1 MDKSMRA
8 ELAELWEFYFQIEP
22 CLVYQPQ
29 TSTQISATY
38 KHQVTFCVWTQISA
52 TYKQEQHEP
61 QVTFCVWTQI
71 SATYKHEQHKP
82 QVTFCVWTQIS
93 ATYKHEH
100 HKPQVTFCVWTQISA
115 TFLTKHVNT
124 VQFDSSNTYI
134 GQKYKLKNSQIRDF

>member
-52 TYKQEQHEP
+52 TYKHEQHKP

-93 ATYKHEH
+93 AT
-100 HKPQVTFCVWTQISA
+100 
-115 TFLTKHVNT
+115 FLTKHVNT

-134 GQKYKLKNSQIRDF
+134 GRKYKFKNSQIRDF

>member
-1 MDKSMRA
+1 MAKIHILGIFDVANMWHIHLDLCIKMDKSMRA

-52 TYKQEQHEP
+52 T
-61 QVTFCVWTQI
+61 
-71 SATYKHEQHKP
+71 
-82 QVTFCVWTQIS
+82 
-93 ATYKHEH
+93 
-100 HKPQVTFCVWTQISA
+100 
-115 TFLTKHVNT
+115 FLTKHVNT

-134 GQKYKLKNSQIRDF
+134 GRKYKFKNSQIRDF

>member
-1 MDKSMRA
+1 MAKIHKLGIFDVANMWHIHLDLCIKFENTICA
-8 ELAELWEFYFQIEP
+8 ELAELWQFYFQIEP

-38 KHQVTFCVWTQISA
+38 KH
-52 TYKQEQHEP
+52 EQ
-61 QVTFCVWTQI
+61 
-71 SATYKHEQHKP
+71 
-82 QVTFCVWTQIS
+82 
-93 ATYKHEH
+93 

-134 GQKYKLKNSQIRDF
+134 GRKYKFKNSQIRDF

>member
-52 TYKQEQHEP
+52 TYKQEQH
-61 QVTFCVWTQI
+61 
-71 SATYKHEQHKP
+71 
-82 QVTFCVWTQIS
+82 
-93 ATYKHEH
+93 
-100 HKPQVTFCVWTQISA
+100 KPQVTFCVWTQISA

-134 GQKYKLKNSQIRDF
+134 GQKYKFKNSQIRDF

>member
-52 TYKQEQHEP
+52 TYK
-61 QVTFCVWTQI
+61 
-71 SATYKHEQHKP
+71 HEQ
-82 QVTFCVWTQIS
+82 
-93 ATYKHEH
+93 

-124 VQFDSSNTYI
+124 VQFDSSNAYI
-134 GQKYKLKNSQIRDF
+134 GQKYKLKNSQIRDFWCSQHPAYTFGFMHKNWKYNLCRIGWVMAVWLPDSN

>member
-1 MDKSMRA
+1 MAKIHILGIFDVANMWHIHLDLCIKMDKSMRA

-38 KHQVTFCVWTQISA
+38 K
-52 TYKQEQHEP
+52 QEQHKP

-93 ATYKHEH
+93 AT
-100 HKPQVTFCVWTQISA
+100 
-115 TFLTKHVNT
+115 FLTKHVNT

-134 GQKYKLKNSQIRDF
+134 GRKYKFKNSQIRDF